1 MNENKTPAAHAE
13 NPMGYA
19 PVNPLLIKLAVPM
32 MISMLVQALYN
43 VVDSVFVSRVSE
55 SALSALSLAFPV
67 QNLLISFAVGTA
79 VGVNALLSKS
89 LGEKNYDLVNRSAQN
104 GIFLSCCTYV
114 FFLLFGLFGTRAFF
128 YAQTTDTAI
137 RQYGIDYL
145 GIVCVLSIGCF
156 LQCML
161 EKLLVATGRSFY
173 AMITQLAG
181 ALTNIILD
189 PIMIFGLF
197 GFPRMEAAGAAIATV
212 CGQFVGCALAWYFNH
227 KVNDE
232 VHMNFR
238 GFKPHGKT
246 IAHIYNVAAPSIAM
260 QAIGSIMTLC
270 MNTILMGFSST
281 AVAVFGAYF
290 KLQSFVFMPIFGL
303 NNGMVPI
310 VSFNYG
316 ARKPER
322 IMKAAR
328 LGWMYASC
336 IMLLGFLAA
345 QLAPNVLLGM
355 FDASEDMMGLGVKAL
370 RIISPHFL
378 LAGIGVVNSGIFQAL
393 GQGVYSLLVSLI
405 RQLIVL
411 IPAAFLLSL
420 SGDVNMV
427 WWAFLIAES
436 VALTSSIIFMLRT
449 YKRIIKPLYTSESN

>member
-145 GIVCVLSIGCF
+145 SIVCVLSIGCF

-336 IMLLGFLAA
+336 IMLLGLLAA

-436 VALTSSIIFMLRT
+436 VALTSSIIFMLRA
-449 YKRIIKPLYTSESN
+449 YKRIIKPLYISESN